1 MPTWIQILFNA
12 QADSQVSFALIAFRT
27 VHLKPITMISQLQH
41 KSSPPPLST
50 TLLAHPPAPPS
61 SYAWHPAPPLLVLSC
76 HSTCSN
82 ETVQMTSVHAV
93 GLPPYLIYTKGSENG
108 KFYLCSMAQTKCSLC
123 MALQREVKQVSL
135 VCVALQHLCTLP

>member
-1 MPTWIQILFNA
+1 MLTWIQILFNA
-12 QADSQVSFALIAFRT
+12 RADSQVSFALIAFRT

-41 KSSPPPLST
+41 NSSPPPFYY
-50 TLLAHPPAPPS
+50 PARSSPCPPS